1 MKQYFAFLSY
11 SHVDSKWARWLHKA
25 LETYRLPRALRAL
38 PGAESLP
45 ERMAPVF
52 LDRAELATS
61 TELAAEVQRALDQS
75 SNLIVLC
82 SPAAVKSR
90 WVNEEIR
97 RFRALGREDRIFCV
111 VLGDVDTDDPGEFF
125 PPALSEAR
133 PGQQAA
139 ENERRPEPLAA
150 DLRASADGRR
160 DGFLKLAAGLIG
172 VRFDQ
177 LRQREQARWHR
188 RLMVITATSV
198 AASVVLVG
206 LTSFALIARREADV
220 QRSIAEQRSL
230 TAERTTTFLKSI
242 FEVSDPSEARG
253 NSITA
258 REVLDRGARQI
269 DEGLKREP
277 SVRAALTTTL
287 GTVYSSLGLY
297 RQADEM
303 LAKASQVAGVEPAI
317 AAKTAIALGEL
328 RTLQGEY
335 PEASQQFG
343 KAVEAMSAL
352 DSAVDIDR
360 ARGLIAWGESLA
372 ITDQFAAAKEKIA
385 AGIDRARRS
394 RPPDAA
400 LIARG
405 LEALGLTALLSGDL
419 AAAEARYREALT
431 MRIAESGQIHPKV
444 SETLN
449 SLGSIEYLR
458 GNHTQAAEYFQ
469 RALGIDRKV
478 LGPTHPDL
486 AGTLNNL
493 ARVYLEQRKFA
504 EARAQLLIARDLML
518 AEKDASHD
526 DMAFVFSNLAL
537 ADVGLGNDEEAAPLF
552 AAAWIAAE
560 KHRHRLRGPI
570 LIDLADLDCRQGRHS
585 EAETRLT
592 TAARL
597 LAADYPDEP
606 WRLAW
611 LGLVQATCRLSA
623 GDVPAAKTDLA
634 QNLAV
639 ILRRWPDDTLYGLS
653 SLRRALAIHKA
664 AADRADIAKYT
675 RRVAA
680 ASAGKSR

>member
-1 MKQYFAFLSY
+1 MNQYFAFLSY
-11 SHVDSKWARWLHKA
+11 SHVDSESARWLHKA

-52 LDRAELATS
+52 LDRADLSTS

-97 RFRALGREDRIFCV
+97 RFRELGREGRIFCV
-111 VLGDVDTDDPGEFF
+111 VVGDVDTDGPGDFF

-133 PGQQAA
+133 PGERPAG
-139 ENERRPEPLAA
+139 NERRPEPLAA
-150 DLRASADGRR
+150 DLRLSADGRR
-160 DGFLKLAAGLIG
+160 DGFLKLAAGLLG

-177 LRQREQARWHR
+177 LRQREQARRHR
-188 RLMVITATSV
+188 RLMLITATSV

-206 LTSFALIARREADV
+206 LTLFAFIARREAEV

-230 TAERTTTFLKSI
+230 TAERTTVFLQSL
-242 FEVSDPSEARG
+242 FAVSDPSEARG

-269 DEGLKREP
+269 DAGLKREP

-297 RQADEM
+297 RQADEL
-303 LAKASQVAGVEPAI
+303 LAKANQLAEAEPAV

-328 RTLQGEY
+328 RTLQANY
-335 PEASQQFG
+335 PEANQQFA
-343 KAVEAMSAL
+343 KAVEAMSTL

-372 ITDQFAAAKEKIA
+372 STDDFAAAREKIA
-385 AGIDRARRS
+385 AGIDAARRS
-394 RPPDAA
+394 RPPAIE
-400 LIARG
+400 LISRG
-405 LEALGLTALLSGDL
+405 LEAQGLTARLAGDL
-419 AAAEARYREALT
+419 PAAEAHYREALT

-458 GNHTQAAEYFQ
+458 GNRFQAAEYFQ
-469 RALGIDRKV
+469 RALAIDRRV

-486 AGTLNNL
+486 ASTLNNL
-493 ARVYLEQRKFA
+493 ARVYLEQRKFS
-504 EARAQLLIARDLML
+504 EARTQLLTARDLML
-518 AEKDASHD
+518 AEKDATHD

-537 ADVGLGNDEEAAPLF
+537 ADVGLGNDAEAAPLF

-570 LIDLADLDCRQGRHS
+570 LIDMADLDCRQGRHS
-585 EAETRLT
+585 EAEPRLM
-592 TAARL
+592 TAAQF
-597 LAADYPDEP
+597 LAEDYPDEP

-611 LGLVQATCRLSA
+611 LRLVHATCRLSA

-634 QNLAV
+634 KNLAV
-639 ILRRWPDDTLYGLS
+639 ILHRWPDDTLYGLS
-653 SLRRALAIHKA
+653 ALRRALAIHKA
-664 AADRADIAKYT
+664 AADRADISTYT

-680 ASAGKSR
+680 ASAGNSR